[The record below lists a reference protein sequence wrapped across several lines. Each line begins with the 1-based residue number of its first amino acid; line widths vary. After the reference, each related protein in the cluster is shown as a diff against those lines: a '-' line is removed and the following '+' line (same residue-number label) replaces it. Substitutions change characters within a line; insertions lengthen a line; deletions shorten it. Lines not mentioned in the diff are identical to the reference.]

1 MTSTSTARETRSAQ
15 PLRQDVSASEGR
27 AARGAPSTR
36 TRLSVNVDHVATLRQ
51 ARLAGYP
58 SPLDAARLA
67 EEAGAFGIT
76 VHLRQDRRHIQD
88 RDVVEL
94 RREVKGRLNL
104 EIAAEEPMIRFA
116 ERVRPDQVT
125 LVPERPNEV
134 TTEGGLDL
142 IGRGDQVRRAAS
154 RLVGAG
160 IRVAVF
166 LDPDPTQLAALD
178 DQNDV
183 NGFELNT
190 DAYARAS
197 GSALDAEFAKIEK
210 AAERGLAAGREAYAG
225 HGLTVA
231 NVGRVAALAG
241 IGELNIGHA
250 IVSRAVEVGMPAAV
264 AEMLEAM
271 VAGQR

>member
-1 MTSTSTARETRSAQ
+1 MTH
-15 PLRQDVSASEGR
+15 
-27 AARGAPSTR
+27 
-36 TRLSVNVDHVATLRQ
+36 LSVNVDHVATLRQ

-58 SPLDAARLA
+58 SPLEAARLA

-88 RDVVEL
+88 QDVVDL
-94 RREVKGRLNL
+94 RETVTGRLNL
-104 EIAAEEPMIRFA
+104 EIAAEEPMLRFA
-116 ERVRPDQVT
+116 ERVKPDQVT
-125 LVPERPNEV
+125 LVPERPDEV

-142 IGRGDQVRRAAS
+142 IARGEQVRRAAG
-154 RLVGAG
+154 RLVEAG

-166 LDPDPTQLAALD
+166 VDPDLEQLAALA
-178 DQNDV
+178 DQDHV
-183 NGFELNT
+183 TGFELNT
-190 DAYARAS
+190 DAYTRVS
-197 GSALDAEFAKIEK
+197 GAEADAEFTKIEA

-241 IGELNIGHA
+241 VSELNIGHS
-250 IVSRAVEVGMPAAV
+250 IVSRAVLIGMPAAV

-271 VAGQR
+271 QG

>member
-1 MTSTSTARETRSAQ
+1 MTE
-15 PLRQDVSASEGR
+15 
-27 AARGAPSTR
+27 
-36 TRLSVNVDHVATLRQ
+36 LSVNVDHVATLRQ

-58 SPLDAARLA
+58 SPLEAARLA

-88 RDVVEL
+88 QDVVDL
-94 RREVKGRLNL
+94 RETVTGRLNL
-104 EIAAEEPMIRFA
+104 EIAAEEPMLQFA
-116 ERVRPDQVT
+116 ERVKPDQVT
-125 LVPERPNEV
+125 LVPERPDEV

-142 IGRGDQVRRAAS
+142 IGRGDQVRRAAR
-154 RLVGAG
+154 RLVEAG

-166 LDPDPTQLAALD
+166 VDPDLAQLAALADQD
-178 DQNDV
+178 DV
-183 NGFELNT
+183 TGFELNT
-190 DAYARAS
+190 DAYTRVS
-197 GSALDAEFAKIEK
+197 GAKADAEFAKIEA

-241 IGELNIGHA
+241 VSELNIGHS
-250 IVSRAVEVGMPAAV
+250 IVSRAVLIGMPAAV

-271 VAGQR
+271 QG

>member
-1 MTSTSTARETRSAQ
+1 MPE
-15 PLRQDVSASEGR
+15 
-27 AARGAPSTR
+27 
-36 TRLSVNVDHVATLRQ
+36 LSVNVDHVATLRQ

-58 SPLDAARLA
+58 SPLEAARLA

-88 RDVVEL
+88 RDVADL
-94 RREVKGRLNL
+94 RAAVRGRLNL
-104 EIAAEEPMIRFA
+104 EIAAEAPMLRFA
-116 ERVRPDQVT
+116 EKVRPDQVT
-125 LVPERPNEV
+125 LVPERPDEV

-142 IGRGDQVRRAAS
+142 IGRGDQVRQAAR
-154 RLVGAG
+154 RLTAAG

-166 LDPDPTQLAALD
+166 VDPHPRQVAALD
-178 DQNDV
+178 GQDDV
-183 NGFELNT
+183 TGFELNT
-190 DAYARAS
+190 DAYTRAA
-197 GSALDAEFAKIEK
+197 GAEADAEFAKIEQ

-241 IGELNIGHA
+241 IAELNIGHS
-250 IVSRAVEVGMPAAV
+250 IVSRAVLIGMTAAV

-271 VAGQR
+271 RAA